1 MSTEKY
7 LLPNEKKRLD
17 ESITIPKKKEEVLK
31 LIKDAPKTKA
41 TSKDTNNLWNKI
53 STSLVGPL
61 EDLMYEKPYDK
72 AYSAGYN
79 GDKEPKNPFK
89 KDTLAYWFF
98 TNLYTQ
104 GFHDN

>member
-1 MSTEKY
+1 MEQ
-7 LLPNEKKRLD
+7 N
-17 ESITIPKKKEEVLK
+17 IP
-31 LIKDAPKTKA
+31 
-41 TSKDTNNLWNKI
+41 
-53 STSLVGPL
+53 SLVGPL
-61 EDLMYEKPYDK
+61 EDLMYENPYDK

-104 GFHDN
+104 GSNEMKKHYLKLKCHLTI

>member
-7 LLPNEKKRLD
+7 LLPNEKKRLY

-53 STSLVGPL
+53 SLL
-61 EDLMYEKPYDK
+61 
-72 AYSAGYN
+72 
-79 GDKEPKNPFK
+79 
-89 KDTLAYWFF
+89 
-98 TNLYTQ
+98 
-104 GFHDN
+104 